1 MYKLLS
7 GSRNLRRKGNA
18 EARCLLKSSKNP
30 ENYSEGELEEEL
42 STEVTEEDIE
52 NGVNDG
58 DRGVYSIDGKKL
70 LVCFSGMETYVIKEG
85 TKVICDRAFSEQ
97 NNNYHKNIFTMT
109 CCQFLH
115 KIIIP
120 ASVTSIGNDAFKH
133 CSSLRQ
139 ITIPAS
145 VTSIGNGA
153 FWGCSSLGQITIPD
167 SVTSIGDYAFMDCSS
182 LQKITMPASVASI
195 ENGAFNGCSS
205 LQQIAIPD
213 SVTSIGNEAFDGCS
227 SLQRIIIPK
236 GSMEK
241 FKQLLPKE
249 LWDKL
254 CFFENVSDDSEDIPI
269 KVIKDYEVDDDEFPF

>member
-1 MYKLLS
+1 MKQDYVQAAEWYRKSAEQGNAIGQCRLGLCYYLGRGLKQDYVQAVEWLKKS
-7 GSRNLRRKGNA
+7 AKKGNA
-18 EARCLLKSSKNP
+18 EACCLLKSSKNP

-58 DRGVYSIDGKKL
+58 DRGVYSRDGKKL

-153 FWGCSSLGQITIPD
+153 FCGCSSLGQITIPT
-167 SVTSIGDYAFMDCSS
+167 SVTSIG
-182 LQKITMPASVASI
+182 
-195 ENGAFNGCSS
+195 
-205 LQQIAIPD
+205 IA
-213 SVTSIGNEAFDGCS
+213 AFDGCR

-254 CFFENVSDDSEDIPI
+254 CFFENVIDDSEDIPI